1 CPNMTRVRA
10 RAESAMSAI
19 RCLILAMSFAIL
31 LAGPAVAERRVALAI
46 GNANYTSVNPLK
58 NPINDATS
66 VAQILRGLGFEVTLL
81 TDLDKASF
89 EQKISAFANS
99 LPGASAAVFYYAG
112 HGMQVDGR
120 NYMVPVDARISDE
133 ADLPFELVAM
143 DIVLQRLA

>member
-1 CPNMTRVRA
+1 M
-10 RAESAMSAI
+10 
-19 RCLILAMSFAIL
+19 
-31 LAGPAVAERRVALAI
+31 
-46 GNANYTSVNPLK
+46 
-58 NPINDATS
+58 
-66 VAQILRGLGFEVTLL
+66 TLL

-143 DIVLQRLA
+143 DIVLQRLAHHRITNIVILDACRDNPLGDQLSKKLAIVRRRWRRASPR